1 MSARREYA
9 RIAMALG
16 LACSLVGCR
25 SLFKKDAP
33 PAEEVDAGAP
43 QAAAAADESAIP
55 VSQDFEEEAQE
66 KVTPS
71 NFKSEL
77 AKLKKDITGK

>member
-1 MSARREYA
+1 MSARKEYV

-33 PAEEVDAGAP
+33 PAEEVDAAQAP
-43 QAAAAADESAIP
+43 QAAAADESAIP
-55 VSQDFEEEAQE
+55 ASQDFEEEAQE
-66 KVTPS
+66 KVTS
-71 NFKSEL
+71 ANFKAEL
-77 AKLKKDITGK
+77 ARIKKEISGK